1 MKKTENRAKD
11 EGRGRDARVGS
22 VDRLGGMWIVVP
34 EINRRTFDALGLVS
48 DDRVVD
54 REQVVSTVQRNMP
67 LSGTW

>member
-11 EGRGRDARVGS
+11 EGRGRDARVGR